1 MTNIDF
7 AKTWAETRLN
17 DLAAHRD
24 LYAASEDF
32 TIETRM
38 VDDHLGD
45 TVSTDE
51 EFAADLAVYT
61 NKDSANGL
69 GVQSITVTE
78 AFEGNGHLMVHWDWS
93 IEGADTYR
101 GFPVEGKTLT
111 SKGPTFLQFDKDGKI
126 VLESTFLNENP
137 IFQQLGLPIITPHY
151 WEEGFDPAS
160 LTA

>member
-1 MTNIDF
+1 MTNIEF
-7 AKTWAETRLN
+7 AKKWAQTRLN
-17 DLAAHRD
+17 DLAAHRG

-32 TIETRM
+32 CIETRM

-45 TVSTDE
+45 TISTDE

-61 NKDSANGL
+61 NKDSSNGL

-101 GFPVEGKTLT
+101 GFPVEGRTLT
-111 SKGPTFLQFDKDGKI
+111 SKGSTFLQFDSAGKV